1 MNDLDSETLDQIK
14 TELVN
19 NLNQIDDEIL
29 NYILES
35 ISLSKDDF
43 ETVDDVEETIGY
55 HLVEISDE
63 KSASDLCSKIF
74 YMLKP

>member
-43 ETVDDVEETIGY
+43 ETVDDVEETIGS